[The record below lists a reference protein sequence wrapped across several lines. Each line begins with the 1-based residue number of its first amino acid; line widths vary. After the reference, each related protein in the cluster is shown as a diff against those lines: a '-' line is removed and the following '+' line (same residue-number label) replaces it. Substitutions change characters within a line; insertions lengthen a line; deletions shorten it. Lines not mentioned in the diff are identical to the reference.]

1 MIDLL
6 ITVSWQK
13 AENTSFL
20 TAVFI
25 KVWTVNGWS
34 LSIIPK

>member
-20 TAVFI
+20 TAAI
-25 KVWTVNGWS
+25 KVWYHSQVE
-34 LSIIPK
+34 PM